1 MKKEIQKEIMK
12 QKIKKTLAWIGIVTV
27 GILMY
32 CAVFFMDCY
41 NYNKGVCR
49 TCNGHYE
56 FFDVERTRNSLP
68 EYYYKCD
75 NCDDIVRTLLQ
86 Y

>member
-1 MKKEIQKEIMK
+1 MK
-12 QKIKKTLAWIGIVTV
+12 QKIKNILAWTGVVAV

-32 CAVFFMDCY
+32 CGAFLFNHY
-41 NYNKGVCR
+41 NYNNGICR

-56 FFDVERTRNSLP
+56 FFDVERTKDSLP

-75 NCDDIVRTLLQ
+75 NCNDIVRTIIQ